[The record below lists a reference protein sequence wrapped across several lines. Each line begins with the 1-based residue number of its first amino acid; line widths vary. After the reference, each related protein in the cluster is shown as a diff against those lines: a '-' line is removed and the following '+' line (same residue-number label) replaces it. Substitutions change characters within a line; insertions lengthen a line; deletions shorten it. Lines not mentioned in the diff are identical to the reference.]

1 VTPIE
6 TVLEPPTADLAER
19 TLLGALLID
28 GSLLARVNGLRP
40 DDFGSEAHRLIYTAM
55 CGLGSG
61 IDLTTVSHELEKTSR
76 LDLAGGAAY
85 VSSLVDRVPDVEHV
99 ESYARAVRDAARG
112 RRLLIGLNAQGRAL
126 ADGARVDD
134 VVANLGRSVAA
145 ATPGP
150 ETGAQPD
157 SRRFITTAML
167 FDEFLARKT
176 TIVPCALAGLAKLLH
191 GGFETGKNTVVTAPA
206 GGGKTGFL
214 MQNTAHAVLHG
225 DFFAVVALKDGDQW
239 GDGLRLAQMAGVDR
253 FALRDRVPEAVE
265 AARGAMARYAD
276 RLMVYDV
283 SKPGATFLDM
293 AERALRW
300 VNGRGHLILG
310 TDSIHVFTIADQAK
324 ERAMSIYDRMS
335 VRFEAVHDFVVANDV
350 AGLTVGQSGRASYS
364 RKREEENVDLLAAIS
379 GGHIAENT
387 IDVLIV
393 ITKPNED
400 GTRFLV
406 VPKSRLG
413 GQGLRVPA
421 RYDEERSLWC
431 DVEPVTE
438 EAAPKESKSKANQ
451 AAKSETDRKAKE
463 GVGLLLRQAPAG
475 LTAAEVRQATGRR
488 TEWVATALDEFYA
501 AGSIRRGTRPGLDSR
516 GRKINPGVWIWA
528 A

>member
-1 VTPIE
+1 MSASPAAPKFDV
-6 TVLEPPTADLAER
+6 VDPTREA
-19 TLLGALLID
+19 G
-28 GSLLARVNGLRP
+28 N
-40 DDFGSEAHRLIYTAM
+40 DFGEECVAPLDPETTPPDPRRLI
-55 CGLGSG
+55 
-61 IDLTTVSHELEKTSR
+61 TTS
-76 LDLAGGAAY
+76 
-85 VSSLVDRVPDVEHV
+85 
-99 ESYARAVRDAARG
+99 
-112 RRLLIGLNAQGRAL
+112 
-126 ADGARVDD
+126 
-134 VVANLGRSVAA
+134 
-145 ATPGP
+145 
-150 ETGAQPD
+150 
-157 SRRFITTAML
+157 ML
-167 FDEFLARKT
+167 FDEYLARKT
-176 TIVPCALAGLAKLLH
+176 TIVPCALSGLGKLLG
-191 GGFETGKNTVVTAPA
+191 GGFETGKNIVVTAPA
-206 GGGKTGFL
+206 GSGKTGFL
-214 MQNTAHAVLHG
+214 VQHAAYAVTHG
-225 DFFAVVALKDGDQW
+225 DFFAVLALKDGDQW
-239 GDGLRLAQMAGVDR
+239 SDGLRLAQMAGVDR

-265 AARGAMARYAD
+265 AAREAMARYAD
-276 RLMVYDV
+276 RLMIYDV

-293 AERALRW
+293 AEKALRW
-300 VNGRGHLILG
+300 ADGRGHLLLG

-335 VRFEAVHDFVVANDV
+335 VRFEVVHDFVVANDV

-364 RKREEENVDLLAAIS
+364 RKRDEENVDLLAALS

-387 IDVLIV
+387 VDVLIV
-393 ITKPNED
+393 ATKPNEN

-413 GQGLRVPA
+413 GQGSRIPVK
-421 RYDEERSLWC
+421 YDEERSLWL
-431 DVEPVTE
+431 DAEPVAE